1 MFTNKRKLIQFSYAI
16 GGIFPEFWHVSVL
29 QEFQEFQDQT
39 LFYPL
44 KWLACEYSCLIPA
57 QYWAYFREKHVSAF
71 LSLKIPK
78 CLQLVVHSF
87 SYYEWQTN
95 DETSPRTNL

>member
-1 MFTNKRKLIQFSYAI
+1 MPLEAFSKNFGMFQYSKNSGSFRTKPCFIQ
-16 GGIFPEFWHVSVL
+16 
-29 QEFQEFQDQT
+29 
-39 LFYPL
+39 L

-57 QYWAYFREKHVSAF
+57 QYWEYFGEKHVSAF